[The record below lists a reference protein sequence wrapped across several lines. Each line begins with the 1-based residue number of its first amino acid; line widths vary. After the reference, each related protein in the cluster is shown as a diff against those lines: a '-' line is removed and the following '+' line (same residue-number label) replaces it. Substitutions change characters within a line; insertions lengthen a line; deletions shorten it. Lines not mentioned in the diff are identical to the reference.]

1 MATQINLDTS
11 QRVDI
16 TCRKGD
22 TFSLRLTLT
31 DNSTPPV
38 ASFKVADVF
47 KMEVRDSDIG
57 DADSNIIKNTA
68 NPVVDFAISKV
79 ADANDVTA
87 GFIDLTLSASTME
100 TMPSG
105 LYVYDIEQKVI
116 KDDQVPPQNL
126 ADPTVV
132 TLIYGTIK
140 INEDITITS

>member
-47 KMEVRDSDIG
+47 KMEVRDSDSG
-57 DADSNIIKNTA
+57 DADSNIIKNA
-68 NPVVDFAISKV
+68 GNVDFAISKA

-87 GFIDLTLSASTME
+87 GFIELTLSASTME

-116 KDDQVPPQNL
+116 KDDQDPPQDL

>member
-1 MATQINLDTS
+1 MATTINLDTS

-47 KMEVRDSDIG
+47 KMEVRDSDSG

-68 NPVVDFAISKV
+68 GTVVDFAILKV
-79 ADANDVTA
+79 ADADDVTA

-105 LYVYDIEQKVI
+105 LYVYDIEQKVM
-116 KDDQVPPQNL
+116 KDDQDPPVAL
-126 ADPTVV
+126 TDPTVV